1 VTNIYYPGTGLLNTV
16 TGTPSGGSA
25 VEYAKCTKYAPTGK
39 IGKITHAYNN
49 TKTEYT
55 YDAKT
60 TRLTTLKTS
69 GPAPEN
75 VTIQSKSYTY
85 YEAGD
90 IHTITDKLVTPN
102 IIYTYQ
108 YDNLHRLTE
117 ETTSDNT
124 LPTDADIMIYNYND
138 SEHINAVTSIDYNG
152 TDYGFTYDSNGNMK
166 SGYDFTNPASIV
178 QRGIT
183 WNADNMPVT
192 VTRGSTTTDITYD
205 GDGVRAKKIAG
216 GITTYYVS
224 NDYEIKDG
232 AATKYIFAGNMR
244 VAEVEDTTSTIFHKD
259 HLGSSTAMTNNIGIN
274 IESTEYLPFGG
285 MRSHTGLDI
294 SDFKFIDQ
302 EVDISSNLYNYDA
315 RLYDPVIGRFISA
328 DSVEQDWFNPQN
340 LNRYTYCLNNPLKYE
355 DPDGHFVFIFAFIF
369 GGAIIYEW
377 LKPDPANAPENYE
390 QAQTA
395 QESSTGLSNAIN
407 GGLIGAS
414 VGGAVR
420 QGIGK
425 GLTELGKETVED
437 ITGIPTD
444 IGDVGKITTDLA
456 DPKTIRFTQDSIG
469 SSFKDGRKVR
479 SLVDDLKAGKTTA
492 GDVPPIRVFE
502 KDGKIFTLD
511 NRRLKAFQEAGIPI
525 RTIKA
530 TPKEIANESWKMTTK
545 TDGLTTKVR

>member
-1 VTNIYYPGTGLLNTV
+1 MTNIYYPGTGLLNTV

-124 LPTDADIMIYNYND
+124 LPTDADIMTYTYGD
-138 SEHINAVTSIDYNG
+138 SEHINAVTSINYNG
-152 TDYGFTYDSNGNMK
+152 SDYGFSYDANGNVK
-166 SGYDFTNPASIV
+166 SGYDFTNPASIAA
-178 QRGIT
+178 RSLT

-192 VTRGSTTTDITYD
+192 VTRGSVTTSLTYD
-205 GDGVRAKKIAG
+205 GDGVRAKKIEVGA
-216 GITTYYVS
+216 TTSTTFYIS
-224 NDYEIKDG
+224 NDYEIKNG
-232 AATKYIFAGNMR
+232 TPIKYIFAGNLR
-244 VAEVEDTTSTIFHKD
+244 VAEIEGPTSTIFHKD

-315 RLYDPVIGRFISA
+315 RLYDPVIGRFISV
-328 DSVEQDWFNPQN
+328 DTVVPDWFDPQA
-340 LNRYTYCLNNPLKYE
+340 LNRFSYCRNNPLIYTDPSGHEWQWWENFKKY
-355 DPDGHFVFIFAFIF
+355 
-369 GGAIIYEW
+369 W
-377 LKPDPANAPENYE
+377 
-390 QAQTA
+390 
-395 QESSTGLSNAIN
+395 
-407 GGLIGAS
+407 
-414 VGGAVR
+414 
-420 QGIGK
+420 
-425 GLTELGKETVED
+425 
-437 ITGIPTD
+437 
-444 IGDVGKITTDLA
+444 GDVGKKYINGEYEWTNPKPPDNWNDLNEEQQIDWIRNEYTKKVKEPYTA
-456 DPKTIRFTQDSIG
+456 AIGTAVTLGELGEAAVLTKAAKSAVETGLKSGEKFVLEGLTKTSSRQLVSKLGLPKAQENAVLSAVTRATSSSQIKVTQNGSEVIVQIFREGKNGFQVIESKISISG
-469 SSFKDGRKVR
+469 SKTVIQKGYDA
-479 SLVDDLKAGKTTA
+479 AGK
-492 GDVPPIRVFE
+492 IE
-502 KDGKIFTLD
+502 HYH
-511 NRRLKAFQEAGIPI
+511 
-525 RTIKA
+525 
-530 TPKEIANESWKMTTK
+530 PK
-545 TDGLTTKVR
+545 